1 MVAAYLLAA
10 TMMSREFPPSFH
22 HSMRTQTMT
31 FFSKVC
37 RQSRRGLVL
46 FGLSIAAIGVASAQ
60 ASDYPS
66 KPIRLVVPFSPGSGT
81 DLTTRLI
88 ASGMQDA
95 LKTTVVVENFPGASG
110 QIAATTVAKAK
121 PDGYTLFFT
130 TNTSQ
135 AANVSL
141 FKSLPYD
148 PIKDFAPVTL
158 LSETPFL
165 LVVRKNMPVKNVKEL
180 VAWLKAHPSDAS
192 YGFGNS
198 TGQVAG
204 AALMQAME
212 VEAVPVPYKGTP
224 AAASDVI
231 GGRLAFMFIDTA
243 AAQAFIGAE
252 GPLHPLAITSVAR
265 SPLVPDVPTLLE
277 ATGVKDLDLVAWL
290 AVYAPAGTPADI
302 VAKLNGVIHKITSTP
317 EYEARAKSLSSDLK
331 RSTPEELG
339 AYTKA
344 AIESWRSK
352 IKAAGIQPQ

>member
-1 MVAAYLLAA
+1 MK
-10 TMMSREFPPSFH
+10 F
-22 HSMRTQTMT
+22 QTETKRNM
-31 FFSKVC
+31 
-37 RQSRRGLVL
+37 RRGLVL
-46 FGLSIAAIGVASAQ
+46 AGLSLAAMSFTSVHAA
-60 ASDYPS
+60 DYPT
-66 KPIRLVVPFSPGSGT
+66 KPIRLVVPFSAGSGT

-95 LKTTVVVENFPGASG
+95 LKATVVVENMPGASG
-110 QIAATTVAKAK
+110 QIAATAVARAK

-135 AANVSL
+135 AANPSL

-148 PIKDFAPVTL
+148 PIKDFAPITL

-165 LVVRKNMPVKNVKEL
+165 MVVRKDMAVKNVKEL
-180 VAWLKAHPSDAS
+180 VAWLKAHPEQAS

-204 AALMQAME
+204 AAVMHSME
-212 VEAVPVPYKGTP
+212 VKAVPVPYKGTP

-252 GPLHPLAITSVAR
+252 GQLRPLAITSAAR

-277 ATGVKDLDLVAWL
+277 ATGIEGLDLVAWL
-290 AVYAPAGTPADI
+290 AAYAPAGTPADI
-302 VAKLNGVIHKITSTP
+302 IATLNKVIHKITSTP
-317 EYEARAKSLSSDLK
+317 EYKERAKSLSSDLK
-331 RSTPEELG
+331 PSTPEELG
-339 AYTKA
+339 AYTQA
-344 AIESWRSK
+344 AIESWRVK

>member
-1 MVAAYLLAA
+1 MTLLSVISRPSRRAVLLAG
-10 TMMSREFPPSFH
+10 
-22 HSMRTQTMT
+22 
-31 FFSKVC
+31 V
-37 RQSRRGLVL
+37 
-46 FGLSIAAIGVASAQ
+46 SIAALGASSTFA
-60 ASDYPS
+60 ADYPT
-66 KPIRLVVPFSPGSGT
+66 KPIRLVVPFSAGSGT

-95 LKTTVVVENFPGASG
+95 LKVTVLVENVPGASG
-110 QIAATTVAKAK
+110 QIAATSVAKAK

-135 AANVSL
+135 AANPSL

-148 PIKDFAPVTL
+148 PIKDFAPITL

-165 LVVRKNMPVKNVKEL
+165 LVVRKSMPWKTVKEL
-180 VAWLKAHPSDAS
+180 VAWLKANPSEAS

-198 TGQVAG
+198 TGQVA
-204 AALMQAME
+204 AAAVMNAMD
-212 VEAVPVPYKGTP
+212 VNAIPVPYKGTP
-224 AAASDVI
+224 AAASDVL

-243 AAQAFIGAE
+243 AAQAFIGPE
-252 GPLHPLAITSVAR
+252 GDLRPLAITSAAR
-265 SPLVPDVPTLLE
+265 SPLVPNVPTLLE

-290 AVYAPAGTPADI
+290 AVYAPAGTPTDI
-302 VAKLNGVIHKITSTP
+302 ITTLNKVIHKITSTP

-331 RSTPEELG
+331 PSTPEELG

-344 AIESWRSK
+344 AIESWRVK